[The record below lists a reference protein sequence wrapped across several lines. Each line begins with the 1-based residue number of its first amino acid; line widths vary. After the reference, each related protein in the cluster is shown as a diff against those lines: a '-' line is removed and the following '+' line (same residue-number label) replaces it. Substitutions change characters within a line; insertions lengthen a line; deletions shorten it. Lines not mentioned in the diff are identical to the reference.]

1 MLTLFQS
8 LLVLHIYIIKALPL
22 LNPTDHFQKGL
33 HVKQFL
39 LKKKRKKKER
49 FFAYMTRKY

>member
-8 LLVLHIYIIKALPL
+8 LLVLHIYIKKALPL

-39 LKKKRKKKER
+39 LPRLSI
-49 FFAYMTRKY
+49 